1 MTTGESDNI
10 VLDAAEIWRAI
21 GRLEGAVAALLEGQR
36 ELQSEVRELRS
47 EIQSVRSEMQSGLQ
61 DVRSEMRS
69 GFQDV
74 RSEMQ
79 SGLQDVRSEIRS
91 DMQSGFQDVH
101 RRIDRLYFAVIGIG
115 GALVAAVIV
124 NTFVTG

>member
-1 MTTGESDNI
+1 MTTGESDNT

-21 GRLEGAVAALLEGQR
+21 GRLEGATAALLEGQR
-36 ELQSEVRELRS
+36 ELHSGLQA
-47 EIQSVRSEMQSGLQ
+47 GLQ

-69 GFQDV
+69 G
-74 RSEMQ
+74 
-79 SGLQDVRSEIRS
+79 LQDVRSE
-91 DMQSGFQDVH
+91 MQSGFQDVH

>member
-1 MTTGESDNI
+1 MTTGESENT

-21 GRLEGAVAALLEGQR
+21 GRLEGAIAALLEGQR
-36 ELQSEVRELRS
+36 ELQA
-47 EIQSVRSEMQSGLQ
+47 GLQ

-69 GFQDV
+69 EMRSGLQDV

-79 SGLQDVRSEIRS
+79 SGLQDVRSE
-91 DMQSGFQDVH
+91 MQSGFQDVH
-101 RRIDRLYFAVIGIG
+101 RRIDRLYFAVIGVG

>member
-1 MTTGESDNI
+1 MTTGESDNT

-47 EIQSVRSEMQSGLQ
+47 EMQSGSQ
-61 DVRSEMRS
+61 DVRSET
-69 GFQDV
+69 
-74 RSEMQ
+74 
-79 SGLQDVRSEIRS
+79 
-91 DMQSGFQDVH
+91 QSGFQDVH

>member
-1 MTTGESDNI
+1 MTTGESDNT

-21 GRLEGAVAALLEGQR
+21 GRLEGATAALLEGQR
-36 ELQSEVRELRS
+36 ELHA
-47 EIQSVRSEMQSGLQ
+47 GLQ

-69 GFQDV
+69 G
-74 RSEMQ
+74 
-79 SGLQDVRSEIRS
+79 L
-91 DMQSGFQDVH
+91 QDVH

>member
-1 MTTGESDNI
+1 MTTGESDNT

-36 ELQSEVRELRS
+36 ELQAELRELRS
-47 EIQSVRSEMQSGLQ
+47 EMQSGSREMRSGFQDVRSETQSGLQ
-61 DVRSEMRS
+61 DVRSEMR
-69 GFQDV
+69 
-74 RSEMQ
+74 
-79 SGLQDVRSEIRS
+79 
-91 DMQSGFQDVH
+91 SGFQDVH